1 MLLLLLRV
9 VLVTRDN
16 DVVLRVVLVRVV
28 LVTRDNDD
36 FVALVASAVA
46 WLAIRLAMTKSV
58 SKR

>member
-1 MLLLLLRV
+1 M
-9 VLVTRDN
+9 TRDN

-36 FVALVASAVA
+36 FVALVASVVA